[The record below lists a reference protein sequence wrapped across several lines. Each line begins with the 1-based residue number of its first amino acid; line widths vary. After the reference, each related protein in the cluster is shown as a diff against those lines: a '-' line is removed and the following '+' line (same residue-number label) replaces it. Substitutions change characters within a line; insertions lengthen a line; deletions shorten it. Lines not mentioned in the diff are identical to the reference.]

1 MQYCRYHASARN
13 YRTGSESAR
22 NRDPEEYEGT
32 VFYRTYF
39 VLLIS
44 FYNSGISC
52 MYVWMDGRTYVRM
65 YNMHYTHLHWHTLWY
80 ELRLSWA
87 IAVPYHDVG
96 DLAEFLG
103 LSLHH
108 TFIELTQPGSKDK
121 RTFNGSVQGTIHW
134 NPDLDHQIFE
144 FPANFAFN
152 QSILGDTPD
161 MLMILTEWGITRT
174 VTSIQSC
181 ILFWY
186 NTIRCFG
193 EPLFGVPGPHPSTRQ
208 EESEAAHEHQEG
220 GIDYTI
226 HQPRKIC
233 LGPGVQNLQQ
243 KTDQGLGVGVS

>member
-1 MQYCRYHASARN
+1 
-13 YRTGSESAR
+13 
-22 NRDPEEYEGT
+22 
-32 VFYRTYF
+32 
-39 VLLIS
+39 
-44 FYNSGISC
+44 
-52 MYVWMDGRTYVRM
+52 
-65 YNMHYTHLHWHTLWY
+65 
-80 ELRLSWA
+80 
-87 IAVPYHDVG
+87 
-96 DLAEFLG
+96 
-103 LSLHH
+103 
-108 TFIELTQPGSKDK
+108 
-121 RTFNGSVQGTIHW
+121 
-134 NPDLDHQIFE
+134 
-144 FPANFAFN
+144 
-152 QSILGDTPD
+152 

-186 NTIRCFG
+186 NTIRCLG